1 MGYLIFEQSD
11 TLTADIAN
19 NAINEIINTLIK
31 YDLNLPAA
39 KFVLKEAF
47 WEVEFRSYIKEDG
60 SCIQEK

>member
-1 MGYLIFEQSD
+1 MVVDNLIYDQSD

-19 NAINEIINTLIK
+19 NAIIEIINILIK

-47 WEVEFRSYIKEDG
+47 WEAEFRSRIKEDG
-60 SCIQEK
+60 S